1 MKTYF
6 QRWKKSSCFLLTHL
20 ISKKHFNGEAS
31 RSRGDV
37 FNSDGVI
44 GIGNDV
50 KIHIL
55 FLITDHI
62 SVTLDSDTDV
72 TWKTTNTTHT
82 VCNTHMKRHWI
93 SERVKRASPSPASV
107 QSTVKCVGSWD
118 FSPLLSTPGPNTL
131 TLWGWHP
138 FPTLTYRNNASG
150 TLMAASNENTPLTDF
165 IAHSERSK
173 NNAKQVEKHLMHFRA
188 QKGLL

>member
-1 MKTYF
+1 MVRRPAPGGMYLTVMVSLALGMMS
-6 QRWKKSSCFLLTHL
+6 KSTSSSWSLITLASHL
-20 ISKKHFNGEAS
+20 IP
-31 RSRGDV
+31 
-37 FNSDGVI
+37 
-44 GIGNDV
+44 
-50 KIHIL
+50 
-55 FLITDHI
+55 
-62 SVTLDSDTDV
+62 TLMSPERPPTQHTPCV
-72 TWKTTNTTHT
+72 THT
-82 VCNTHMKRHWI
+82 WNGTEC

-138 FPTLTYRNNASG
+138 FPTLTYRNNASAM
-150 TLMAASNENTPLTDF
+150 LMAASNENTPLTDF

-173 NNAKQVEKHLMHFRA
+173 NNAKWKKHLMHFRA

>member
-6 QRWKKSSCFLLTHL
+6 QRWKKSCFLHLSTVVTHL
-20 ISKKHFNGEAS
+20 ISKEHFDGEVS
-31 RSRGDV
+31 RSRGNV

-50 KIHIL
+50 KINIL
-55 FLITDHI
+55 FLITDNI

-72 TWKTTNTTHT
+72 TWKTTNTRHT
-82 VCNTHMKRHWI
+82 VCNTWNSTEF
-93 SERVKRASPSPASV
+93 SECVKRASPSPASV

-131 TLWGWHP
+131 TLWGWLP
-138 FPTLTYRNNASG
+138 FPTFTYMNTASG
-150 TLMAASNENTPLTDF
+150 MLMAASNENTPLTYF
-165 IAHSERSK
+165 IAHSERVK
-173 NNAKQVEKHLMHFRA
+173 NNAKQV
-188 QKGLL
+188 